1 MNNVVLVSG
10 VQCVIQLYIYMKVK
24 VLAAQSCL
32 TLVWP
37 HELWP
42 TRFLWPWDSPGK
54 KTGMGIHPPGDLP
67 DQGIEPRSPASQ
79 TDSLPPEPLEKP
91 HFKYSGAICQS
102 QTPNLSLP
110 AHSQRQDF
118 FLRSSQ
124 IIYPGFPDVSAV
136 KKPPANT
143 GDARDEG
150 LIPASGRSAVGN
162 GSLLQYS
169 CLGNPMDREAW
180 WATVHGV
187 AKSWT

>member
-1 MNNVVLVSG
+1 
-10 VQCVIQLYIYMKVK
+10 MKVK

-32 TLVWP
+32 SLLWP

-42 TRFLWPWDSPGK
+42 TSFLCPWDSPGK
-54 KTGMGIHPPGDLP
+54 KTGMGSHSPGDLP

-79 TDSLPPEPLEKP
+79 ADSLPPEPLEKP
-91 HFKYSGAICQS
+91 HFKSSGVICQS
-102 QTPNLSLP
+102 QTPNLSPP
-110 AHSQRQDF
+110 AHSQRKDF
-118 FLRSSQ
+118 FFRSSQ

-136 KKPPANT
+136 KTPLANT

-150 LIPASGRSAVGN
+150 SIPVSGRSPGEGN

-169 CLGNPMDREAW
+169 CLGNPMGREAW

>member
-1 MNNVVLVSG
+1 
-10 VQCVIQLYIYMKVK
+10 
-24 VLAAQSCL
+24 
-32 TLVWP
+32 
-37 HELWP
+37 
-42 TRFLWPWDSPGK
+42 
-54 KTGMGIHPPGDLP
+54 MGIHSPGDLP
-67 DQGIEPRSPASQ
+67 DQGIEPRSPASWA
-79 TDSLPPEPLEKP
+79 DSLPPEPLEKP

-136 KKPPANT
+136 RKPPANT
-143 GDARDEG
+143 GDARDQG

-169 CLGNPMDREAW
+169 CLGNPGQRSLVGYSPWSCKELDMTQHIHTQIIYHQLSLW
-180 WATVHGV
+180 WPRRMGSISPLGLH
-187 AKSWT
+187 W